1 MLSQQEILRSR
12 AQQVQVKHRMYLY
25 SYRQLQFIG
34 VRTYHLFNYKGSQV
48 LLVKLLSQ
56 AESLYVPGIKLDLLS
71 RTVPVGRPSY
81 LISLFFLA
89 GLGSKYL
96 STAEIMDLLHLFS
109 EQGGVS
115 YSRAISRADQLKTQ
129 SRFKP
134 IQGEEGRDSYCLRH
148 LAIIGKFSRGQLV
161 NLVILQVGHIGSQ
174 VLFKDSVHP
183 FGLSIRF
190 RVLGS

>member
-12 AQQVQVKHRMYLY
+12 ALQVQVKHRLYLY
-25 SYRQLQFIG
+25 SCRQLQFIG

-71 RTVPVGRPSY
+71 RTVLAGRPSY
-81 LISLFFLA
+81 PISLFLLA

-96 STAEIMDLLHLFS
+96 SIAEIIDPLHLFS
-109 EQGGVS
+109 EQGSVS
-115 YSRAISRADQLKTQ
+115 YSRAISKADQLKTQ

-134 IQGEEGRDSYCLRH
+134 IQGEEG
-148 LAIIGKFSRGQLV
+148 
-161 NLVILQVGHIGSQ
+161 
-174 VLFKDSVHP
+174 
-183 FGLSIRF
+183 
-190 RVLGS
+190 

>member
-12 AQQVQVKHRMYLY
+12 AQQVQVKHGIYLY
-25 SYRQLQFIG
+25 SCRQLQFTG
-34 VRTYHLFNYKGSQV
+34 VRTYHLFNRKGSQV

-56 AESLYVPGIKLDLLS
+56 AESLYVPGIQLDLFS
-71 RTVPVGRPSY
+71 RTVLAGRPSY

-89 GLGSKYL
+89 GLGSTYL
-96 STAEIMDLLHLFS
+96 RTAEIMDLLHLFS
-109 EQGGVS
+109 EQSGVS
-115 YSRAISRADQLKTQ
+115 CSRAISRADQLKTQ

-134 IQGEEGRDSYCLRH
+134 IQGEEGRDSYCLGH
-148 LAIIGKFSRGQLV
+148 LAIASELSRGQLV